1 MVNVNMISNETKL
14 SFYLISLVLLLSN
27 LVLAED
33 FDFTGHY
40 RMYSSSNFD
49 EFLKVLGIGYFQR
62 LAASKTTPDY
72 LITKKGDTYTLRTKT
87 ALSDNSITFQDGVEF
102 NEDRLDGAKLR
113 TVINIEGQ
121 KWTQKQFGQK
131 PEVTIVR
138 EWKDNDI
145 ITTSVAGGVT
155 SVRKY
160 KKVK

>member
-1 MVNVNMISNETKL
+1 ML
-14 SFYLISLVLLLSN
+14 LISS

-40 RMYSSSNFD
+40 RMYSSISFD

-62 LAASKTTPDY
+62 LAATKTTPDY
-72 LITKKGDTYTLRTKT
+72 IITKKDDFYTLRTKT
-87 ALSDNSITFQDGVEF
+87 ALSDNSITFQNGVEF
-102 NEDRLDGAKLR
+102 KEDRLDGAKLR
-113 TVINIEGQ
+113 TVINIDGQ
-121 KWTQKQFGQK
+121 KWTQKQFGK

-145 ITTSVAGGVT
+145 ITTSMAGGVT

-160 KKVK
+160 RKVK